1 MRKEKVMEIKE
12 KTLKDVR
19 REMVDRINSI
29 HAKLDIIASVTAA
42 GDEAEV
48 SLRSIR
54 QLSSEGL
61 ANVEELMDLWGEQER
76 LIEIAK

>member
-1 MRKEKVMEIKE
+1 MEVKERSLEN
-12 KTLKDVR
+12 VR
-19 REMVDRINSI
+19 REMVDRINSV
-29 HAKLDIIASVTAA
+29 HAKLDIIASVTEA

-61 ANVEELMDLWGEQER
+61 VSVEELMDLWGEQER
-76 LIEIAK
+76 LIEAVK

>member
-1 MRKEKVMEIKE
+1 MEAMRER
-12 KTLKDVR
+12 TLEDVR
-19 REMVDRINSI
+19 REMVDRINSV

-61 ANVEELMDLWGEQER
+61 ANVEELMDLWDEQER